1 MVISVQ
7 VKESEGPSNS
17 GFKPGIS
24 FISAANTIFFFFRCF
39 ISESVLT
46 NMQAKD

>member
-24 FISAANTIFFFFRCF
+24 FISAANTIFFFLD
-39 ISESVLT
+39 VLFL
-46 NMQAKD
+46 NQY

>member
-17 GFKPGIS
+17 GLKPGIS
-24 FISAANTIFFFFRCF
+24 FISAANTIYFFFLD
-39 ISESVLT
+39 VLFL
-46 NMQAKD
+46 NQY

>member
-17 GFKPGIS
+17 GLKPGIS
-24 FISAANTIFFFFRCF
+24 FISAANTIFFLD
-39 ISESVLT
+39 VLFL
-46 NMQAKD
+46 NQY